1 MDIDVEKVKEKEKE
15 ELNEIIKI
23 VKEKEELISQTE
35 MMMQQKSIYSDTYK
49 PQFISEMNEEQ
60 LEDFSN
66 VLSQKLRQISVKYK
80 PIPIGIKYS
89 INDPFKSPNEQKKEE
104 FIIYRN
110 QLEGHTKE
118 NIEEIENQQS
128 N

>member
-1 MDIDVEKVKEKEKE
+1 MDNNWILLLKY
-15 ELNEIIKI
+15 I
-23 VKEKEELISQTE
+23 V
-35 MMMQQKSIYSDTYK
+35 
-49 PQFISEMNEEQ
+49 
-60 LEDFSN
+60 
-66 VLSQKLRQISVKYK
+66 
-80 PIPIGIKYS
+80 IKYS

-104 FIIYRN
+104 FIIYRD